1 MKKDFDSYVSQKQ
14 SEKERYQEIF
24 KLIYD
29 LMTKENLIISQNTAL
44 VDKRRRLGKTS
55 KIVQVVLD
63 TEIPPEL
70 TIPPK
75 IIQLPD

>member
-1 MKKDFDSYVSQKQ
+1 
-14 SEKERYQEIF
+14 
-24 KLIYD
+24 
-29 LMTKENLIISQNTAL
+29 MTKENLIISQNTAL

-75 IIQLPD
+75 IIQLPDWRTHATGKHKIYKRWGYADRVKQI

>member
-55 KIVQVVLD
+55 KIVQIVLD

>member
-1 MKKDFDSYVSQKQ
+1 
-14 SEKERYQEIF
+14 
-24 KLIYD
+24 
-29 LMTKENLIISQNTAL
+29 MTKENLIISQNTEL